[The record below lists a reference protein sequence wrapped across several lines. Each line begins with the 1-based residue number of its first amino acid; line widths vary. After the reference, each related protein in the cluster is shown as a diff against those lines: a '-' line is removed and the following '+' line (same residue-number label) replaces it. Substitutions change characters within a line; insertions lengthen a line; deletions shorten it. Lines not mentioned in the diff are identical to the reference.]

1 MTTRKEKFEA
11 ARNNM
16 LSQSGKKPEIKKEK
30 KGGYF
35 KENITCEEDYEYD
48 ENGEKLLPLWENQ
61 EELDEFRRESAE
73 ERKRDKIREKEN
85 EEMWDTFNRKQR
97 ILKGYANAV
106 CWLGFIVCLILSGW
120 SAIHMFCLTDWSMI
134 NSIGKFIF
142 ILVFN
147 LIIDFMV
154 FGLVFCLTST
164 VVFLLIPLSL
174 GQFSYWK
181 WLGNG
186 MNPDAF

>member
-1 MTTRKEKFEA
+1 MTTKKEKFEA
-11 ARNNM
+11 ALNKM
-16 LSQSGKKPEIKKEK
+16 LSQSGEELEIKETKKEK

-85 EEMWDTFNRKQR
+85 EKMWDDYNRKER

-106 CWLGFIVCLILSGW
+106 CWIALSATVFLSGW
-120 SAIHMFCLTDWSMI
+120 AFVLFAGLTPWDKI
-134 NSIGKFIF
+134 EGIGTLIF
-142 ILVFN
+142 IPGYWILVSS
-147 LIIDFMV
+147 MTSGYV
-154 FGLVFCLTST
+154 FFFIST
-164 VVFLLIPLSL
+164 VVFLLGIN
-174 GQFSYWK
+174 YWR

-186 MNPDAF
+186 MNPKAF